1 MLGTTLLQKPTVK
14 KVYWRK
20 LEQLMIAAILFTKSG
35 VALYSQQT
43 IQPGITD
50 SMPEGVTTALTD
62 ICVSANSQTLAG
74 WAFTVRCIVLISARR
89 VASPPTGK

>member
-20 LEQLMIAAILFTKSG
+20 LGQLMMAAILFTQSSL
-35 VALYSQQT
+35 ALYSEQT
-43 IQPGITD
+43 IQQGITD
-50 SMPEGVTTALTD
+50 LMPEGVTTALID
-62 ICVSANSQTLAG
+62 RCVSDNSQTLAG
-74 WAFTVRCIVLISARR
+74 WAFTVRCIVLISLRR